1 MNFASV
7 DAVLDDWAQ
16 THQLHVHK
24 MDRNVEV
31 RSVEQRFGTH
41 DGFQIWIDPPNAD
54 DLMGIHVWDFRK
66 GGRRQ
71 DFLVSMVQLREYLDI
86 TLHIARSWSS

>member
-41 DGFQIWIDPPNAD
+41 DGFQIWIEPPNAD
-54 DLMGIHVWDFRK
+54 DLMGFTFGISGKADAGKTFWCRWFNC
-66 GGRRQ
+66 GN
-71 DFLVSMVQLREYLDI
+71 I
-86 TLHIARSWSS
+86 